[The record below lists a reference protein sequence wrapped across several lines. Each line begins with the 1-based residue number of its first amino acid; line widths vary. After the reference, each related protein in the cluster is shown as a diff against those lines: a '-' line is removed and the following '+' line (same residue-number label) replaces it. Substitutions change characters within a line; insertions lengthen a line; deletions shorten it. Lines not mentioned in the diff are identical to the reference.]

1 MGGILHAKF
10 FGAGEV
16 ESKTEHFSQL
26 ILRGGA
32 KLMNLRYKK
41 LTAAI
46 ALLVTLAVGQLY
58 IGITFAEANSGLSVS
73 GAAPVALMGV
83 LTTSNNRPITVNGA
97 SAISGATI
105 PSGATIETP
114 DGVGATIRL
123 GSLGSICIAPNTK
136 LTLEF
141 DQQGKLVR
149 VTLSEGCAILRTSK
163 NVSGAINGPQG
174 VIGQIAA
181 SATGGSLDVCLKA
194 GAAPSINQGAAVDAH
209 AGASAVDCG
218 AAGAAA
224 APPPGIPPA
233 GTAAFIGGGAVGLY
247 LLFRGSN
254 PSPSGP

>member
-1 MGGILHAKF
+1 
-10 FGAGEV
+10 
-16 ESKTEHFSQL
+16 
-26 ILRGGA
+26 
-32 KLMNLRYKK
+32 MNLRYQR
-41 LTAAI
+41 LTSAT

-58 IGITFAEANSGLSVS
+58 VGITFAEANSALSVS
-73 GAAPVALMGV
+73 GAVPVALMGI
-83 LTTSNNRPITVNGA
+83 LTTSNNKPITVNGA

-123 GSLGSICIAPNTK
+123 GSLGSLCIAPNTK
-136 LTLEF
+136 LSLEF
-141 DQQGKLVR
+141 DQQGKLLR
-149 VTLSEGCAILRTSK
+149 ITVTEGCVILRTSK
-163 NVSGAINGPQG
+163 NVTGAINGPQG

-194 GAAPSINQGAAVDAH
+194 GVAPSINQGAAVDAH

-224 APPPGIPPA
+224 APPTGIPPA
-233 GTAAFIGGGAVGLY
+233 VTAAFIGGGVAGLY

>member
-1 MGGILHAKF
+1 
-10 FGAGEV
+10 
-16 ESKTEHFSQL
+16 
-26 ILRGGA
+26 
-32 KLMNLRYKK
+32 MNLRYQK

-58 IGITFAEANSGLSVS
+58 VGITFAEANSSGSVS
-73 GAAPVALMGV
+73 GPVAPALMGI
-83 LTTSNNRPITVNGA
+83 LTTTNNKAITVNGA

-123 GSLGSICIAPNTK
+123 GPLGSLCIAPNTK
-136 LTLEF
+136 LSLEF
-141 DQQGKLVR
+141 DQQGKLVK
-149 VTLSEGCAILRTSK
+149 VTVTQGCVILRTSK

-181 SATGGSLDVCLKA
+181 TTGGSLDVCLKA
-194 GAAPSINQGAAVDAH
+194 GAAPSINQGAAVDAG

-224 APPPGIPPA
+224 IPPPGIPPA
-233 GTAAFIGGGAVGLY
+233 VTAAFIGGGAAGLY
-247 LLFRGSN
+247 FLFRGSN